1 MCQKK
6 NSFQK
11 FSNTSRTRNV
21 SQLWQRKCQ
30 KSLLSCNHVYSRQW
44 RILSWNMGHSRLRQ
58 AVKLFQITPDVSD
71 FQTLN
76 NPGSWQPVGA
86 SKIVLPYIFDTRD
99 HAVITTLSLTTNGVW
114 SNLQVEGHNAGAKRR
129 PNFFFDV
136 PPHFSLV
143 PPHEGG
149 TTIVCYRLRDN
160 WSGEVGRG
168 AVKVMGPSTYS
179 SLLMLTA
186 FLVRPLQEGHGCIT
200 SKMIKYSYWTL
211 NVELK

>member
-1 MCQKK
+1 MCRKK

-11 FSNTSRTRNV
+11 FSDTSRTRNV

-58 AVKLFQITPDVSD
+58 AVKLLQITPDVND

-86 SKIVLPYIFDTRD
+86 SKIVTLHFWHKGSRRYNYTLPNNQWRLKQF
-99 HAVITTLSLTTNGVW
+99 ASGG
-114 SNLQVEGHNAGAKRR
+114 QNAGAKRR
-129 PNFFFDV
+129 PNFFLMC
-136 PPHFSLV
+136 PSLFSCA
-143 PPHEGG
+143 PTWGG

-168 AVKVMGPSTYS
+168 AVKVMGPSRPTYS
-179 SLLMLTA
+179 Y
-186 FLVRPLQEGHGCIT
+186 RPTHAHSISSAPIT
-200 SKMIKYSYWTL
+200 GRPWVHYK
-211 NVELK
+211 